1 MLMYEKQH
9 RNKIVV
15 NKCIDSKKG
24 TSIDFLKLW
33 EVWMGVAMFFQGEN
47 DFHGIPR
54 VKHLNFTHSAN
65 GPR

>member
-1 MLMYEKQH
+1 MK
-9 RNKIVV
+9 NNIVTKSWSINV
-15 NKCIDSKKG
+15 LTQKKG

-33 EVWMGVAMFFQGEN
+33 EVWMGVAMLFQGEN